1 MCGPVGVGGPRRRGG
16 KAHEATLREPSARA
30 LATPGRSA
38 PVAVEDGGMTTDAVS
53 PVPGWRTLARDA
65 VWWAQDYA
73 YAAAAQVRAVGPGRP
88 DDFASGQGRPLVLL
102 PGIYE
107 TWRFLEPLAR
117 VLHDRGH
124 PIHVVTGLGC
134 NRRPIVESAA
144 VAAALLRERDL
155 HDVVLVAHSK
165 GGLIGKHLMAFD
177 PVGTRVRAMVAV
189 ATPFGGSRYSR
200 LMPTPSLR
208 AFRSGDATMRA
219 LAASADVNSRIVS
232 VFGAFDPHI
241 PEGSEL
247 AGARNVRLDG
257 GGHFRVLADPRVIA
271 EVIRAA
277 E

>member
-1 MCGPVGVGGPRRRGG
+1 MSTDAGPR
-16 KAHEATLREPSARA
+16 H
-30 LATPGRSA
+30 
-38 PVAVEDGGMTTDAVS
+38 VS
-53 PVPGWRTLARDA
+53 RIAAGVRDLD
-65 VWWAQDYA
+65 WWVRDYA
-73 YAAAAQVRAVGPGRP
+73 YALNGQVRALLGRSVP
-88 DDFASGQGRPLVLL
+88 DDLARGEGTPLVLL

-124 PIHVVTGLGC
+124 PVHAVTALGD
-134 NRRPIVESAA
+134 NRRPIAEAA
-144 VAAALLRERDL
+144 GRVAALLIERGLD
-155 HDVVLVAHSK
+155 DVVLVAHSK
-165 GGLIGKHLMAFD
+165 GGLIGKHVMAFD
-177 PVGTRVRAMVAV
+177 PAGERVRAMVAV
-189 ATPFGGSRYSR
+189 ATPFGGSRYSS

-219 LAASADVNSRIVS
+219 LAAAAEANARITS
-232 VFGAFDPHI
+232 VYGAFDPHI

-271 EVIRAA
+271 EVVRVA

>member
-1 MCGPVGVGGPRRRGG
+1 MTQDGRMSSTAPR
-16 KAHEATLREPSARA
+16 AAA
-30 LATPGRSA
+30 LFRNG
-38 PVAVEDGGMTTDAVS
+38 
-53 PVPGWRTLARDA
+53 L
-65 VWWAQDYA
+65 WWAKDYA
-73 YAAAAQVRAVGPGRP
+73 YAVTAQARAVIGRGTA
-88 DDFASGQGRPLVLL
+88 DDLAEGSGVPILLL

-117 VLHDRGH
+117 ALHDRGH
-124 PIHVVTGLGC
+124 PVHVVTELGG
-134 NRRPIVESAA
+134 NRRPIAVSAERVGKIM
-144 VAAALLRERDL
+144 VARDL
-155 HDVVLVAHSK
+155 RDVVVVAHSK

-177 PVGTRVRAMVAV
+177 PAGSRVRGMVAV

-219 LAASADVNSRIVS
+219 LAAAAEVNTRIVS
-232 VFGAFDPHI
+232 VYGDFDPHI

-247 AGARNVRLDG
+247 AGARNVRLAT

-271 EVIRAA
+271 EVVGLA

>member
-1 MCGPVGVGGPRRRGG
+1 MP
-16 KAHEATLREPSARA
+16 
-30 LATPGRSA
+30 
-38 PVAVEDGGMTTDAVS
+38 MDAVTA
-53 PVPGWRTLARDA
+53 VRTGARDLS
-65 VWWAQDYA
+65 WWAKDYA
-73 YAAAAQVRAVGPGRP
+73 YAVRAQVRAAWGRAV
-88 DDFASGQGRPLVLL
+88 DEDLREGSGRPLVLL

-117 VLHDRGH
+117 ALHERGH
-124 PIHVVTGLGC
+124 PVHAVAELGD
-134 NRRPIVESAA
+134 NRRPIAESAGR
-144 VAAALLRERDL
+144 VAALLSSRDL

-177 PVGTRVRAMVAV
+177 PEGARVRAMVAV

-208 AFRSGDATMRA
+208 AFASGDATMRA
-219 LAASADVNSRIVS
+219 LAAAADANARIVS
-232 VFGAFDPHI
+232 VYGPFDPHI

-247 AGARNVRLDG
+247 AGARNVELAS

-271 EVIRAA
+271 EVVRVA